1 MKRINLYIFIVLITG
16 LTACSEDFLDTKS
29 PSKQSP
35 EIIYNSL
42 SLTNSAVLGAYNSL
56 LNSLYT
62 GNTVLYLQSNSDIEV
77 TYRGFGID
85 SYKDVGV
92 AGYGNYFNIPQNNLN
107 KWEAFYRSIEIASNS
122 IEGIR
127 KSPLMETYPKE
138 MKCYLGEALTIR
150 AMVYFHLVKFY
161 GDVPFRRGLS
171 SADLSNV
178 YTGRTDRDTIYHYI
192 IQDLKEAIEYLP
204 YMGTSAGTIN
214 YSTPDRITKAYAK
227 GLLARIALSA
237 GGWSLRDGNEFP
249 KTESQIV
256 KHLTIIEHNG
266 FYTGRVTDTL
276 REEYYKLAAKECAE
290 LISDANN
297 PHKLDPSYIDIWQ
310 KVCQYQ
316 YNSYNENLF
325 QFAYGM
331 AQNGDVLGNLMGYG
345 TAGGDKWGR
354 RMNGGYCMSTGY
366 YFYSFNPQDKR
377 RDVALV
383 TASWQSTN
391 KEAMATNPVGV
402 NIGKWRIYWMTDAYL
417 ALNRVGTDGRI
428 PNGIDWIDMRFS
440 DIYLMFAEAQ
450 NDLYGPDEMNDVAGI
465 TPRQALEKVRERAFG
480 IGNSEITAYNGATK
494 EDFFNAIVNERAWE
508 FGGEGLRKWDL
519 VRWGM
524 LSKKIEDMKLAL
536 CRLMADKDVQIF
548 DRFYPEGTLPQ
559 TIYYKFKDNEYIDLS
574 SIDYYTRNIPAGTD
588 YLTSGWYSS
597 ATYKSYNTNAAG
609 VLLSSTGLN
618 VEQPDYLAFVN
629 DLAVG
634 DIATITTNLSARLSY
649 AKNNTCNNRYITP
662 IYYDDI
668 NVSRGNLKNS
678 YGY

>member
-1 MKRINLYIFIVLITG
+1 MKRIIFYFITLLFTG
-16 LTACSEDFLDTKS
+16 FISCSDNFLDTSS

-62 GNTVLYLQSNSDIEV
+62 GNTILYLQSNSDIEI
-77 TYRGFGID
+77 TYRGFGLD
-85 SYKDVGV
+85 NYKDVGV
-92 AGYGNYFNIPQNNLN
+92 SGYGNYFNIPQNNLN
-107 KWEAFYRSIEIASNS
+107 KWEAFYRSIEIATNS

-127 KSPLMETYPKE
+127 KSPLMETYPRE

-178 YTGRTDRDTIYHYI
+178 YTDRTDRDTIYHYLI
-192 IQDLKEAIEYLP
+192 SDLQEAITYLP
-204 YMGTSAGTIN
+204 YMGTPAGSIN
-214 YSTPDRITKAYAK
+214 FSTPDRITKAYAK
-227 GLLARIALSA
+227 GLLARIALAA
-237 GGWSLRDGNEFP
+237 GGWSLRDGNAFP
-249 KTESQIV
+249 KTNTQIV
-256 KHLTIIEHNG
+256 KHPDIPEHNG
-266 FYTGRVTDTL
+266 FYTARVSDVL
-276 REEYYKLAAKECAE
+276 RGEYYKIAVQQCADLIGDAA
-290 LISDANN
+290 N
-297 PHKLDPSYIDIWQ
+297 PHKLDPSYIDIW
-310 KVCQYQ
+310 KMVCQYQ
-316 YNSYNENLF
+316 YNSFNENLF
-325 QFAYGM
+325 QFPYGM

-366 YFYSFNPQDKR
+366 YFYSFDPNDKR

-417 ALNRVGTDGRI
+417 AMNRVGTDGRI
-428 PNGIDWIDMRFS
+428 PNGIDWIDMRYA

-450 NDLYGPDEMNDVAGI
+450 NELNGPDQVDVTAGI
-465 TPRQALEKVRERAFG
+465 SARQALEKVRERAFG
-480 IGNSEITAYNGATK
+480 QGSPGITAYNGSTK
-494 EDFFNAIVNERAWE
+494 DEFFNAIVNERAWE

-519 VRWGM
+519 VRWGL
-524 LSKKIEDMKLAL
+524 LSKKIEVMKLAL

-548 DRFYPEGTLPQ
+548 DKFYPEGTLPQ
-559 TIYYKFKDNEYIDLS
+559 TIYFKFKDNEYIDPA
-574 SIDYYTRNIPAGTD
+574 SIDYYTRNIPSGTD
-588 YLTSGWYSS
+588 YLTSGWYS
-597 ATYKSYNTNAAG
+597 ATNYKNYNNNAAG

-618 VEQPDYLAFVN
+618 LDQPDYITFINELG
-629 DLAVG
+629 VG
-634 DIATITTNLSARLSY
+634 DIETISANLNARIGF
-649 AKNNTCNNRYITP
+649 AKNNTCNNRYISP
-662 IYYDDI
+662 LYYDDI
-668 NVSRGNLKNS
+668 NVSRGNLRNS